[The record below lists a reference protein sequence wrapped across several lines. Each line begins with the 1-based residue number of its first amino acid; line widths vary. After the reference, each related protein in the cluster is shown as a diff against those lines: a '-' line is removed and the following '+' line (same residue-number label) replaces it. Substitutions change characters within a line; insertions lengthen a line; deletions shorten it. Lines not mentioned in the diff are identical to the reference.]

1 MNCIITIGRQLGS
14 GGKFVGE
21 QLARQLQI
29 PCYDKELI
37 NLASRE
43 SGLHK
48 TFFEKADEK
57 SRFNLFGRLGG
68 LHAGYAAEN
77 AAHCLCNETLF
88 KIQSDV
94 IRRLAAENACIFVGR
109 CADYILRQHPRCLKI
124 FVCAEPHDRLARLM
138 RDRRLAEKE
147 ARLLLEQTDRRRA
160 GYYNYYTGKQWGAAA
175 SYDLCL
181 NSSVFGFDEIVRIIE
196 EKVAPWRASEQ

>member
-1 MNCIITIGRQLGS
+1 
-14 GGKFVGE
+14 
-21 QLARQLQI
+21 
-29 PCYDKELI
+29 
-37 NLASRE
+37 
-43 SGLHK
+43 
-48 TFFEKADEK
+48 
-57 SRFNLFGRLGG
+57 
-68 LHAGYAAEN
+68 
-77 AAHCLCNETLF
+77 
-88 KIQSDV
+88 
-94 IRRLAAENACIFVGR
+94 
-109 CADYILRQHPRCLKI
+109 
-124 FVCAEPHDRLARLM
+124 M